1 MTYLLVDYVFPGP
14 ARLTP
19 RPPRALGQ
27 NDCMSPLSRS
37 ELLLI
42 DPNDFVA
49 RRNDLARELRAQGDK
64 DGAAEVKGLRRPSV
78 AVWALNQ
85 VAHEHSELAH
95 QLVDAAH
102 AAEGAQRALL
112 EGNAPDDFRAVV
124 TRRRDAM
131 TAVAAAASVVI
142 ERSGRTRDANARD
155 IDTAL
160 NAIVASSDALD
171 MFARAELI
179 AIPDASGETEM
190 FAGITLPE
198 STRAAPAASLRALPA
213 RTGPNGA
220 PAALPAAERPQ
231 SARLTKAREQLAQHR
246 EALSS
251 AEHDLQAAEAVVADA
266 SDQLA
271 LARRGL
277 QRAEADRDRVRA
289 HVERAQ
295 EQVAR
300 SAEVVGRYES

>member
-1 MTYLLVDYVFPGP
+1 
-14 ARLTP
+14 
-19 RPPRALGQ
+19 
-27 NDCMSPLSRS
+27 MSPLSRS

-85 VAHEHSELAH
+85 VAHEHTELAH
-95 QLVDAAH
+95 QLVDAAN
-102 AAEGAQRALL
+102 AAEAAQRALL

-124 TRRRDAM
+124 TRRRHAM
-131 TAVAAAASVVI
+131 TAVAAVAAVVI
-142 ERSGRTRDANARD
+142 ERSGRTPDANARE

-171 MFARAELI
+171 TFARSELV
-179 AIPDASGETEM
+179 AVPDASGETEM

-198 STRAAPAASLRALPA
+198 RTHAAPPASVRALPA

-220 PAALPAAERPQ
+220 PAELPAAERPP
-231 SARLTKAREQLAQHR
+231 SARLAKAREQLAQHR

-251 AEHDLQAAEAVVADA
+251 AEHDLEAAEAAVADA
-266 SDQLA
+266 GDQFA
-271 LARRGL
+271 RARRDL
-277 QRAEADRDRVRA
+277 QRAETDRDRVRA
-289 HVERAQ
+289 HVDRARQ
-295 EQVAR
+295 QVAR
-300 SAEVVGRYES
+300 SEEVVERYES